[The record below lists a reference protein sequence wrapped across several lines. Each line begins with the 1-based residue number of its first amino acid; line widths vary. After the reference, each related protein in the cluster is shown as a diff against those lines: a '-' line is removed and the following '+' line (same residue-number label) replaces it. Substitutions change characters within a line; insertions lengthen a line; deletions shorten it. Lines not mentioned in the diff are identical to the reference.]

1 MSTFTGV
8 GPAVALDGPLPVAP
22 PQSLLNTPGVLV
34 DGDDFTERVFN
45 GANVWMYPTGC
56 AELWEPCLDGTFRQ
70 KEYLSTQ
77 LTQRFDSFVVY
88 KPVTCSTFGFGG
100 DSIDELAE
108 RASRTLGATLS
119 AAVERA
125 LAEGVDSSSN
135 PFFGDANV
143 NILNSGTAVTARI
156 GVSFLEQAIGAT
168 CRQGMI
174 HMTPASVAALPA
186 PLREG
191 ESLATANGTL
201 IASGMGYQGIDTAAL
216 GTPGAT
222 QDWAFATGGVKVYL
236 GPARMTTPKESI
248 DREINEVTF
257 RAEMYVL
264 AVWDGVDPEGDEL
277 AASAVLVDWAT

>member
-1 MSTFTGV
+1 MSTTAI
-8 GPAVALDGPLPVAP
+8 GPAVALDGPRPVAP
-22 PQSLLNTPGVLV
+22 PQSLLNTPGVV
-34 DGDDFTERVFN
+34 VNPDEFSERVFN

-56 AELWEPCLDGTFRQ
+56 SELWEPCLDGTFRV
-70 KEYLSTQ
+70 KDDASTM

-108 RASRTLGATLS
+108 RANVTLMATLS

-125 LAEGVDSSSN
+125 LAEGVDSSNN

-156 GVSFLEQAIGAT
+156 GVSFLEQAIGLT
-168 CRQGMI
+168 CRRGMI
-174 HMTPASVAALPA
+174 HMTPAAVAALPA

-216 GTPGAT
+216 ATPGAT
-222 QDWAFATGGVKVYL
+222 QDWAFATGGVQVYL
-236 GPARMTTPKESI
+236 GPARMASPKESI

-264 AVWDGVDPEGDEL
+264 AVWDGVDPEGDDL